1 MRTISPLALV
11 ATIAAATLAAVA
23 SPAEAHVLGS
33 AEGFVQGFAHPV
45 SGLDH
50 VLAMVAVGVWAAGR
64 GGTDLWRMPAAF
76 VSTMLAGAL
85 AAAVGLALPFG
96 ELGIAGSLVLFGLVI
111 GLGARLRGALGAVL
125 VGAFAVFHG
134 QAHGIELEI
143 AADPVAFAIGFMLS
157 TTSLHLAGI
166 GIGLAVERSRTRL
179 AFAGLRAAGAL
190 VAVVGATLLMGP

>member
-1 MRTISPLALV
+1 MRTTSPLARV

-33 AEGFVQGFAHPV
+33 TEGFVHGFAHPV

-50 VLAMVAVGVWAAGR
+50 VLAMVAVGAWAAGR
-64 GGTDLWRMPAAF
+64 GGADLWRMPAAF
-76 VSTMLAGAL
+76 VSMMLAGAV
-85 AAAVGLALPFG
+85 AAAAGLALPLG
-96 ELGIAGSLVLFGLVI
+96 EIGIAGSLVMFGLVI
-111 GLGARLRGALGAVL
+111 GLGRHLHGAVGAAL

-134 QAHGIELEI
+134 QAHGVELES
-143 AADPVAFAIGFMLS
+143 AADPVAFAVGFMLA

-166 GIGLAVERSRTRL
+166 GLGLAALRSRTRL